1 MLSNMKTL
9 ERKDVEGKT
18 QDQEDFQ
25 PTDVLKQ
32 VVISTLAVAPD
43 GESLIYVRR
52 TVENGKYARRLWR
65 TTFKGGEPEQLT
77 SAVASDTRP
86 RFSPDGRSLLF
97 ISDRTAKPQAWVMP
111 LTGGEPRQLT
121 DLPGGVGAADWSPDG
136 RRLLLLAAAGEKRFV
151 VGNAD
156 DPTARR
162 IRDYTWRADG
172 VGIRDEFTSVWIVDE
187 AGGKP
192 RRLTAPT
199 YNVEGAAWSPDG
211 KHIAFIADL
220 SETAGL
226 EERGALWT
234 IPAEH
239 GDPDKVASLDG
250 CVFNLAW
257 SPSQQIAFVG
267 TSRPDLAGWADIE
280 LHLADGKKVRRL
292 AADRHLNISIT
303 SYGDFQ
309 DAENIAPPPVMW
321 EDEKHVLGLVS
332 HHGCS
337 IPYRFGIDGTVE
349 ALGEPE
355 AICSA
360 VATGGGRTA
369 VVASTGEP
377 SDVYEVEKGRLRRLT
392 NDGSRWFGPFNR
404 PIERVSIQHPDG
416 HTIDTWLMKANGNRA
431 KAPMII
437 DVHGGPNASF
447 GPTPWLEMNA
457 LADAGFHVVWS
468 NPRGS
473 VSYGEQYARDLEG
486 VWGDPDGSDLMRI
499 IDWAVDEQGIANRKQ
514 IGIMGL
520 SYGGFMTNYM
530 LAKHPG
536 MFAAAVSENPV
547 TDLLGE
553 WATSDFGRFI
563 GRRAIETQ
571 NPWDDLEAFLS
582 RSPFVRMHLNHTPL
596 LLLQAENDL
605 RCPPGNSEMVF
616 HILRTL
622 GREVEM
628 IRYPDESHVMFAIG
642 RPDRRVD
649 RIERIV
655 GWFQKH
661 LGAAAQE
668 WAEHDPLL

>member
-1 MLSNMKTL
+1 MKTL
-9 ERKDVEGKT
+9 GRKDAQGKT
-18 QDQEDFQ
+18 KDHEGFQ
-25 PTDVLKQ
+25 STDVLKQ

-65 TTFKGGEPEQLT
+65 TTFKGGGAPEQLT
-77 SAVASDTRP
+77 SGVASDTRP
-86 RFSPDGRSLLF
+86 RFSPDSRSLLF
-97 ISDRTAKPQAWVMP
+97 ISDRTGKQQAWVMP

-136 RRLLLLAAAGEKRFV
+136 RSVLLLAAAGEKRFI

-172 VGIRDEFTSVWIVDE
+172 VGIRDEFTSIWIADE
-187 AGGKP
+187 QGGKP
-192 RRLTAPT
+192 RRVAAPT

-234 IPAEH
+234 VPAEQ
-239 GDPDKVASLDG
+239 GDPEKVASLDG

-267 TSRPDLAGWADIE
+267 TSRPDLAGWGDIE
-280 LHLADGKKVRRL
+280 LHVAYGQNVRQL

-309 DAENIAPPPVMW
+309 DAENFGPSPVLW

-332 HHGCS
+332 YHGCS
-337 IPYRFGIDGTVE
+337 HPYRFGLDGTVV
-349 ALGEPE
+349 ALAEPD

-360 VATGGGRTA
+360 IATGGGRTA
-369 VVASTGEP
+369 VVASTDEP
-377 SDVYEVEKGRLRRLT
+377 SDVYVVENGALRRLT
-392 NDGSRWFGPFNR
+392 TDGSRWFGPFNR
-404 PIERVSIQHPDG
+404 PIEHVSIKHAEG
-416 HTIDTWLMKANGNRA
+416 HSIDTWLLTARGNRTT
-431 KAPMII
+431 APLII

-447 GPTPWLEMNA
+447 GPTPWLEMSA
-457 LADAGFHVVWS
+457 LANAGFHVVWS

-473 VSYGEQYARDLEG
+473 VSYGEQYARELEG

-499 IDWAVDEQGIANRKQ
+499 IDWAVDEQAIANRKQ

-596 LLLQAENDL
+596 LLLQAENDM

-628 IRYPDESHVMFAIG
+628 IRYPDESHVMLAIG

-649 RIERIV
+649 RMQRIV
-655 GWFQKH
+655 GWFEKH
-661 LGAAAQE
+661 LGAADQ
-668 WAEHDPLL
+668 D

>member
-1 MLSNMKTL
+1 MLNAMKTL
-9 ERKDVEGKT
+9 ERTDAEGQT
-18 QDQEDFQ
+18 QDQHVFQ

-43 GESLIYVRR
+43 GESLVYVRR

-65 TTFKGGEPEQLT
+65 TTFDGGRPEQLT
-77 SAVASDTRP
+77 SSFASDTRP

-97 ISDRTAKPQAWVMP
+97 ISDRTGKPQAWAMP

-121 DLPGGVGAADWSPDG
+121 DLPGGAGAADWSPDG
-136 RRLLLLAAAGEKRFV
+136 KRLLILGASGEKRFI
-151 VGNAD
+151 VGSAD

-172 VGIRDEFTSVWIVDE
+172 VGTRDEFTSVWVIDE
-187 AGGKP
+187 EGGKP

-199 YNVEGAAWSPDG
+199 YNVECAAWSPDG
-211 KHIAFIADL
+211 KNIAFIADL

-226 EERGALWT
+226 EERGAVWT
-234 IPAEH
+234 IAAEQ
-239 GDPDKVASLDG
+239 GDPKKVASLEG
-250 CVFNLAW
+250 SVFNLAW
-257 SPSQQIAFVG
+257 SPSQHIAFVG

-280 LHLADGKKVRRL
+280 LHVAEGPKSRRL

-303 SYGDFQ
+303 SYGDYQ
-309 DAENIAPPPVMW
+309 DAENMGPPPVTW
-321 EDEKHVLGLVS
+321 EDGAHVLGLVS
-332 HHGCS
+332 SRGCS
-337 IPYRFGIDGTVE
+337 HPYRFGLDGTVN
-349 ALGEPE
+349 ALAEPE
-355 AICSA
+355 AVCSA
-360 VATGGGRTA
+360 IATGGGRTA
-369 VVASTGEP
+369 VVASTDEP
-377 SDVYEVEKGRLRRLT
+377 SDVYAVENGGLRRLT
-392 NDGSRWFGPFNR
+392 TDGSRWFGPFNR
-404 PIERVSIQHPDG
+404 PTERVSIDHPDG
-416 HTIDTWLMKANGNRA
+416 HSIDTWLLTAKGRRT
-431 KAPMII
+431 KAPLII
-437 DVHGGPNASF
+437 DVHGGPNSSF

-486 VWGDPDGSDLMRI
+486 SWGDPDGSDLMRI
-499 IDWAVDEQGIANRKQ
+499 IDWAVDEQGIADRRQ

-530 LAKHPG
+530 LANHPG

-547 TDLLGE
+547 TDLLLE
-553 WATSDFGRFI
+553 WGTSDFGRFI
-563 GRRAIETQ
+563 GRRAVETQ
-571 NPWDDLEAFLS
+571 NPWENIEAFLS
-582 RSPFVRMHLNHTPL
+582 RSPFVQMHLNHAPL
-596 LLLQAENDL
+596 LLLQAESDM

-628 IRYPDESHVMFAIG
+628 IRYPEESHVMLAIG

-661 LGAAAQE
+661 LGSASS
-668 WAEHDPLL
+668 D

>member
-1 MLSNMKTL
+1 MLSSVKTL
-9 ERKDVEGKT
+9 ERKDAEGQT
-18 QDQEDFQ
+18 QDHESFQ

-43 GESLIYVRR
+43 GESLVYVRR

-65 TTFKGGEPEQLT
+65 TTFTGGKPEQLT
-77 SAVASDTRP
+77 SAIASDTRP

-97 ISDRTAKPQAWVMP
+97 ISDRTGKPQAWVMP

-121 DLPGGVGAADWSPDG
+121 DLAGGVGSADWSPDG
-136 RRLLLLAAAGEKRFV
+136 RRLLILAASGEKRFV

-187 AGGKP
+187 QGGKP
-192 RRLTAPT
+192 RRVTAPT

-211 KHIAFIADL
+211 KHVAFIADL

-234 IPAEH
+234 IPAEK
-239 GDPDKVASLDG
+239 GDPRKLASLDG
-250 CVFNLAW
+250 RVSNLAW
-257 SPSQQIAFVG
+257 SPSKQIAFVG

-280 LHLADGKKVRRL
+280 LHVVDGQKARRL
-292 AADRHLNISIT
+292 AADRHLNISVT
-303 SYGDFQ
+303 SYGDYQ
-309 DAENIAPPPVMW
+309 DAENFGPPPVTW
-321 EDEKHVLGLVS
+321 EDETHVLGLVS
-332 HHGCS
+332 SRGCS
-337 IPYRFGIDGTVE
+337 HPYRFGLDGTVE
-349 ALGEPE
+349 ALAEPE
-355 AICSA
+355 TICCAI
-360 VATGGGRTA
+360 ATGGGRIA
-369 VVASTGEP
+369 VVASTDEP
-377 SDVYEVEKGRLRRLT
+377 SDVYAVEHGRLRRLT
-392 NDGSRWFGPFNR
+392 TDGSRWFGPFNR
-404 PIERVSIQHPDG
+404 QIERVSIKHPDG
-416 HTIDTWLMKANGNRA
+416 HSIDTWLLTAKGSRT
-431 KAPMII
+431 KAPMVI
-437 DVHGGPNASF
+437 DVHGGPNSSF
-447 GPTPWLEMNA
+447 GPTPWLEMKA

-486 VWGDPDGSDLMRI
+486 VWGDPDGSDLLRI
-499 IDWAVDEQGIANRKQ
+499 IEWAVDEQAIASRRQ

-520 SYGGFMTNYM
+520 SYGGFMTNHM

-536 MFAAAVSENPV
+536 MFGAAVSENPV

-571 NPWDDLEAFLS
+571 NPWDNLEAFLS

-596 LLLQAENDL
+596 LLLQAEKDL

-628 IRYPDESHVMFAIG
+628 IRYPDESHVMLAIG

-655 GWFQKH
+655 GWFLKH
-661 LGAAAQE
+661 LGSAAL
-668 WAEHDPLL
+668 D

>member
-1 MLSNMKTL
+1 MLSGMKTL
-9 ERKDVEGKT
+9 ERRDAKGQT
-18 QDQEDFQ
+18 QDQHSFQ
-25 PTDVLKQ
+25 PTDLLKQ

-43 GESLIYVRR
+43 AGSLVYVRR

-65 TTFKGGEPEQLT
+65 TTFDGGQPEQLT
-77 SAVASDTRP
+77 SAIASDTRP

-97 ISDRTAKPQAWVMP
+97 ISDRSGKPQAWVMP
-111 LTGGEPRQLT
+111 LAGGEPRQLT
-121 DLPGGVGAADWSPDG
+121 DLAGGAGAADWSPDG
-136 RRLLLLAAAGEKRFV
+136 KRLLILAASGEKRFI
-151 VGNAD
+151 VGSAD

-172 VGIRDEFTSVWIVDE
+172 VGIRDEFTSVWIIDKQ
-187 AGGKP
+187 GGKP
-192 RRLTAPT
+192 RRLTAAT
-199 YNVEGAAWSPDG
+199 YNVECAAWSPDG
-211 KHIAFIADL
+211 KRIAFIADL

-226 EERGALWT
+226 EELGAVWT
-234 IPAEH
+234 ISAEQ
-239 GDPDKVASLDG
+239 GDPTKAASLG
-250 CVFNLAW
+250 GSVFNLAW
-257 SPSQQIAFVG
+257 APSKQIAFVG

-280 LHLADGKKVRRL
+280 LHVADGQKARRL
-292 AADRHLNISIT
+292 AADRHLNISVT
-303 SYGDFQ
+303 SYGDFH
-309 DAENIAPPPVMW
+309 DAENMGPPPLTW
-321 EDEKHVLGLVS
+321 EDGTHVLGLVS
-332 HHGCS
+332 SRGCS
-337 IPYRFGIDGTVE
+337 HPYRFGTDGTVT
-349 ALGEPE
+349 ALAEPE
-355 AICSA
+355 AVCSA
-360 VATGGGRTA
+360 IATGGGRTA
-369 VVASTGEP
+369 VVASTDEP
-377 SDVYEVEKGRLRRLT
+377 SDVYAVENGRLRRLT
-392 NDGSRWFGPFNR
+392 TDGSRWFGPFTR
-404 PIERVSIQHPDG
+404 PIERVSIEHPDG
-416 HTIDTWLMKANGNRA
+416 HSIDTRLLTARGSRT
-431 KAPMII
+431 KAPLII
-437 DVHGGPNASF
+437 DVHGGPNSSF

-473 VSYGEQYARDLEG
+473 VSYGEEYARDLEG

-499 IDWAVDEQGIANRKQ
+499 IDWAVDEQAIADRRQ

-530 LAKHPG
+530 LARHPG

-571 NPWDDLEAFLS
+571 NPWDNLEAFLS
-582 RSPFVRMHLNHTPL
+582 RSPFVGMHLNTAPL

-628 IRYPDESHVMFAIG
+628 IRYPGESHVMLAIG

-649 RIERIV
+649 RVERIV
-655 GWFQKH
+655 GWYQKH
-661 LGAAAQE
+661 LGSVPP
-668 WAEHDPLL
+668 D

>member
-43 GESLIYVRR
+43 GESLVYVRR

-65 TTFKGGEPEQLT
+65 TTFNAGEPEQLT

-97 ISDRTAKPQAWVMP
+97 ISDRTGKPQAWAMP

-136 RRLLLLAAAGEKRFV
+136 RRLLLLAAAGEKRFIA
-151 VGNAD
+151 GNAD

-234 IPAEH
+234 IPSEH

-280 LHLADGKKVRRL
+280 LHLADGKKARRL

-309 DAENIAPPPVMW
+309 DAENIGPPPVMW

-377 SDVYEVEKGRLRRLT
+377 SDVYEVENGRLRRLT
-392 NDGSRWFGPFNR
+392 TDGSRWFGPFNR

-447 GPTPWLEMNA
+447 GPTPWLEMTA
-457 LADAGFHVVWS
+457 LADAGFNVVWS

-499 IDWAVDEQGIANRKQ
+499 IDWAVDEQGIAKRKQ

-571 NPWDDLEAFLS
+571 NPWDNLEAFLA
-582 RSPFVRMHLNHTPL
+582 RSPFVRMHLNHAPL
-596 LLLQAENDL
+596 LLLQAENDM

-628 IRYPDESHVMFAIG
+628 IRYPDESHVMLAIG

-655 GWFQKH
+655 GWFQQH
-661 LGAAAQE
+661 LGAAAQ
-668 WAEHDPLL
+668 D

>member
-1 MLSNMKTL
+1 MLSDMKTL
-9 ERKDVEGKT
+9 ERKDVERKT
-18 QDQEDFQ
+18 RDQESFQ

-97 ISDRTAKPQAWVMP
+97 ISDRMGKPQAWVMP

-136 RRLLLLAAAGEKRFV
+136 KRLLLLAAAGEKRFI
-151 VGNAD
+151 VGSAD

-187 AGGKP
+187 PGGKP

-199 YNVEGAAWSPDG
+199 YNVEAAAWSPDG
-211 KHIAFIADL
+211 KHVAFIADL

-234 IPAEH
+234 IAAAN
-239 GDPDKVASLDG
+239 GDPKKVASLDG

-257 SPSQQIAFVG
+257 SPSKQIAFAG

-280 LHLADGKKVRRL
+280 LHVADGQKARRL
-292 AADRHLNISIT
+292 AADRHLNISVT

-309 DAENIAPPPVMW
+309 DAENFGPPPVTW
-321 EDEKHVLGLVS
+321 EDGTHVLGLVS
-332 HHGCS
+332 YRGCS
-337 IPYRFGIDGTVE
+337 HPYRFGIDDKVE
-349 ALGEPE
+349 ALAEGEV
-355 AICSA
+355 ICSA
-360 VATGGGRTA
+360 IANGGGRTA
-369 VVASTGEP
+369 VVASTDEP
-377 SDVYEVEKGRLRRLT
+377 SDVYAVENGRLRRLT
-392 NDGSRWFGPFNR
+392 TDGSRWFGPFNR
-404 PIERVSIQHPDG
+404 PVERVSIQHPDG
-416 HTIDTWLMKANGNRA
+416 HSIDTWLMKATGNRA
-431 KAPMII
+431 KAPMVI
-437 DVHGGPNASF
+437 DVHGGPNSSF

-457 LADAGFHVVWS
+457 LADGGFHVVWS

-499 IDWAVDEQGIANRKQ
+499 IEWAVDERAITDRKQ

-520 SYGGFMTNYM
+520 SYGGFMTTYM
-530 LAKHPG
+530 LGKHPG
-536 MFAAAVSENPV
+536 TFAAAVSENPV

-571 NPWDDLEAFLS
+571 NPWENPDAFLS
-582 RSPFVRMHLNHTPL
+582 RSPFVRMHLNHAPL
-596 LLLQAENDL
+596 LLLQAESDL

-628 IRYPDESHVMFAIG
+628 IRYPDESHVMLAIG

-661 LGAAAQE
+661 LGAAAQ
-668 WAEHDPLL
+668 D